1 MKAIKMGCVNKPG
14 CNSKAI
20 EYILPTGI
28 VKDIKKVEG
37 KVTSIR
43 KAA

>member
-1 MKAIKMGCVNKPG
+1 MKEIKMGCVNKPG

-28 VKDIKKVEG
+28 VKNIKNVEVKVSSM
-37 KVTSIR
+37 K